1 MQIRNAVVEYSLEE
15 SAAMLDIS
23 SEVLRWAVNAGH
35 LQCYYQRGKVYWF
48 HEASIRANKELLS
61 LEDYLTELLS
71 EYTLSEAT
79 TAPDAPEV
87 DPPSKR
93 SDP

>member
-1 MQIRNAVVEYSLEE
+1 MVEYSLEE

-48 HEASIRANKELLS
+48 HEASIRANKELL
-61 LEDYLTELLS
+61 LQADYRAELLNTFSAS
-71 EYTLSEAT
+71 ET
-79 TAPDAPEV
+79 TTEPDAPEA
-87 DPPSKR
+87 DPPSNP